1 MESKEVILKIY
12 KAILNGEVEVSDV
25 KQGWGNGMIL
35 HFQPVENSNFE
46 KFVFNYKD
54 EMNKI
59 SLNEFKEN
67 YKNYQKNEPE
77 VKQKNMLKEN
87 ILIF

>member
-1 MESKEVILKIY
+1 
-12 KAILNGEVEVSDV
+12 
-25 KQGWGNGMIL
+25 MIL

-46 KFVFNYKD
+46 KFVFDYKD

-67 YKNYQKNEPE
+67 YKNYHHMKR
-77 VKQKNMLKEN
+77 KSN
-87 ILIF
+87 IFLLLFKIKFYNLYYN